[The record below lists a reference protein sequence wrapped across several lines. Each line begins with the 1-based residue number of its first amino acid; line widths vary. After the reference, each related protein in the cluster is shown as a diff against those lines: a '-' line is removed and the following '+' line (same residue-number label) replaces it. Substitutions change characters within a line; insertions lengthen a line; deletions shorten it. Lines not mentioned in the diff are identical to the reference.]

1 MNLRGSLIDGL
12 LCDAQRRRRG
22 CDVSQTGWDGDVWCW
37 LMYHLDRGR
46 CRGCSTVEWSSVRL
60 SAWHHPSIYL
70 HSISIY
76 LLWCRSRMRCPRY
89 GLRCQLN
96 GDTIFC
102 DSVSISLELFPILR
116 FVLFRCFHIQWHCFD
131 CNWRSTNII
140 STALRSQR
148 LNMFHTQRALL
159 AIMIG
164 CNTIRNIG
172 GMKQTAS
179 TFGSKQH
186 CPYAFCSTIQRQH
199 TNAISLLQRNPLL
212 KKYDPMSCFATATP
226 NEAYDRTI
234 HIPNTNNC
242 VTHRSQAPT
251 HLDQVEDAVHSSL
264 SHFQTQI
271 PSISLQQILSTPK
284 NILQFPQQDRECIG
298 VASNLKLRLDSFGR
312 SGIHCRRCW
321 LQRRHC
327 VCWYCLPLEGSVD
340 SDGKVDEAFG
350 IPNVNRLFLLV
361 SAFVRAF
368 FALVH
373 PHLFKRYNHTPD
385 TS

>member
-1 MNLRGSLIDGL
+1 
-12 LCDAQRRRRG
+12 
-22 CDVSQTGWDGDVWCW
+22 
-37 LMYHLDRGR
+37 
-46 CRGCSTVEWSSVRL
+46 
-60 SAWHHPSIYL
+60 
-70 HSISIY
+70 
-76 LLWCRSRMRCPRY
+76 
-89 GLRCQLN
+89 
-96 GDTIFC
+96 
-102 DSVSISLELFPILR
+102 
-116 FVLFRCFHIQWHCFD
+116 
-131 CNWRSTNII
+131 
-140 STALRSQR
+140 
-148 LNMFHTQRALL
+148 MFHTQRALL

-234 HIPNTNNC
+234 NIPNTNNC

-373 PHLFKRYNHTPD
+373 PHLVKRYNHTPD